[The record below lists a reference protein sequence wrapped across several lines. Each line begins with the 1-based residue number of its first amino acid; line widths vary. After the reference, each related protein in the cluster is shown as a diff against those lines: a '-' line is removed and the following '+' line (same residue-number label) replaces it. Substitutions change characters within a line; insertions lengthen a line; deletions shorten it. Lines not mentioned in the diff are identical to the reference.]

1 VLDAG
6 PLSADRCGRLN
17 IVLLAQYVIHMN
29 VIDVNV
35 DLVVVGPVGRGAI
48 RQPLVGSVVRAIH
61 AAVTCDVRIVREPRA
76 MLSTSPA

>member
-1 VLDAG
+1 
-6 PLSADRCGRLN
+6 
-17 IVLLAQYVIHMN
+17 MN

-35 DLVVVGPVGRGAI
+35 DLVVVGPGGRGAI